1 MRRLLSLFFA
11 TAVTFG
17 NVGDTL
23 RLGEESSPDDLPYDA
38 TVECCVRNQL
48 GLGVPIEVAPRP
60 PEPHDASPFLVED
73 GGEGCCPCAVLEVF
87 TEIEIMSADHV
98 AAGGDAYYYDDEGD
112 LDGGGEGFEVVR
124 LREK

>member
-1 MRRLLSLFFA
+1 MRKALSATALSKERMRRLLSLFFA

-60 PEPHDASPFLVED
+60 PA
-73 GGEGCCPCAVLEVF
+73 
-87 TEIEIMSADHV
+87 
-98 AAGGDAYYYDDEGD
+98 
-112 LDGGGEGFEVVR
+112 R
-124 LREK
+124 LCRPP